1 MSSTNKT
8 TNYNLPQWVGTDHPS
23 FSEDF
28 NPAFSKIDTEIKS
41 VDDKAEAANTAATS
55 ARSTAIAAS
64 AKVDTIVSGK
74 ARMTCDDF
82 DNLFITDINKE
93 E

>member
-8 TNYNLPQWVGTDHPS
+8 TNYSLPQWEGTDHPS

-41 VDDKAEAANTAATS
+41 VSDKAEAASTTATAA
-55 ARSTAIAAS
+55 ST
-64 AKVDTIVSGK
+64 KVDTVVSGK

-82 DNLFITDINKE
+82 DNLFITNINKE